1 MTERDLDVKR
11 LAFLPCSF
19 FSSLKTKR
27 KVHKRRRRGE
37 REREKK
43 EPGVII
49 RERHGKD
56 AHALQQGYVL
66 LVFVMAEKPHR
77 RRRACIAYSK

>member
-43 EPGVII
+43 
-49 RERHGKD
+49 KS
-56 AHALQQGYVL
+56 LVL
-66 LVFVMAEKPHR
+66 
-77 RRRACIAYSK
+77 

>member
-37 REREKK
+37 RERERKK
-43 EPGVII
+43 K
-49 RERHGKD
+49 RAWCYNKRAARK
-56 AHALQQGYVL
+56 
-66 LVFVMAEKPHR
+66 
-77 RRRACIAYSK
+77 RRACFAARICVTCLCYG